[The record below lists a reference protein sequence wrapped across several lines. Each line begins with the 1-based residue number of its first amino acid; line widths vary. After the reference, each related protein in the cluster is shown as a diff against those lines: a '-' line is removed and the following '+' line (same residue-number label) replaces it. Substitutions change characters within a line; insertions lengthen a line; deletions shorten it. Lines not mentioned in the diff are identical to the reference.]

1 MLFIYLVSLVRCFC
15 IGDLDAIWSGYW
27 CCNSKGLFFFFFVG
41 LKVIYGKV
49 YYIN

>member
-27 CCNSKGLFFFFFVG
+27 YCNSKGLFFFILG
-41 LKVIYGKV
+41 GIESYILKSILY
-49 YYIN
+49 